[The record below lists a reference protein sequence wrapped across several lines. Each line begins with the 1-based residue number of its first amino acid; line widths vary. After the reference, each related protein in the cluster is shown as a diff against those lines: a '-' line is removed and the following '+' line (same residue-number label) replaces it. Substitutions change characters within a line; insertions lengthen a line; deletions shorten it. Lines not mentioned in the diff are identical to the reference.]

1 MGLLSKVAR
10 AAGRVVAEVGGERGE
25 SLVEKARAV
34 KAKVDTLRGRE
45 GEAAEAEGPAWPGP
59 VASVWSRGH
68 DLLVVGWR
76 DGSDDLLASWSEVG
90 ETIRTQWHGHI
101 GGRALELQD
110 VWRIEGE
117 QFRAIWDQFGLR
129 LENAWQ
135 KAYAAPNAIDAE
147 AILDSAIQDGWRV
160 VREGWLPVRLA
171 LKTAMEKARDSGPQE
186 AARWNLAINRVDDAW
201 GHTEAILSDRF
212 RNAGSYMVSATRE
225 VAEGQ
230 AQPGEILEGIQRLTL
245 GMDSAWKESMQKFR
259 AAWDEGAREFGTK

>member
-1 MGLLSKVAR
+1 MGLLSRVAR
-10 AAGRVVAEVGGERGE
+10 VAGRVVAEVGGERGE

-34 KAKVDTLRGRE
+34 KAKVGTLRGRDGDPE
-45 GEAAEAEGPAWPGP
+45 VAEGPSWPGP

-76 DGSDDLLASWSEVG
+76 DGSDDLLALWSEVG
-90 ETIRTQWHGHI
+90 ETIRTQWHGQVGTTAHT
-101 GGRALELQD
+101 LQD

-117 QFRAIWDQFGLR
+117 QFREVWDKFGLR
-129 LENAWQ
+129 LEAAWQ
-135 KAYAAPNAIDAE
+135 KAYAAPNAVDAE

-171 LKTAMEKARDSGPQE
+171 LKNALEKARDTSPIE
-186 AARWNLAINRVDDAW
+186 AARWNSAITRVDDAW
-201 GHTEAILSDRF
+201 GHTEAVLSDRF

-230 AQPGEILEGIQRLTL
+230 AQPGEILEGIQRLTQ
-245 GMDSAWKESMQKFR
+245 GMDSAWKESVQKFR
-259 AAWDEGAREFGTK
+259 VAWDEGARDLGGQ